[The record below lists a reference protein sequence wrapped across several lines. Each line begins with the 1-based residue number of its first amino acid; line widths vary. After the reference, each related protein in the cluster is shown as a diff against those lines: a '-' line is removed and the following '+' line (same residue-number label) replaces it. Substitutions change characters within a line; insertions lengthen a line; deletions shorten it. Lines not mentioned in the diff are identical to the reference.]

1 MSSPEELRRQE
12 HFLVAAAA
20 ARKGR
25 WRRRGRRAWGL
36 LRSRPGQLITVGVV
50 SALIGSLLTAW
61 QTDSLPWSDEK
72 QAVCWG
78 ALSKKDAEALFDHDL
93 FIRFDPDL
101 SVRAEEIRPTHG
113 SANVQ
118 GACRLLALD
127 DGRPVARV
135 DFRLHHLDGQYDA
148 QSAGWLTD
156 FLSPLAVPFGK
167 GFVGMASESRTWLAL
182 PRGCGSGGGINGPAV
197 VDASWGRP
205 PMSSD
210 EDPHWRNQVAR
221 ATVRLANGAM
231 RALRCDGTF
240 PLPGDLPAVPPRK
253 DTEPRRLCGIDGL
266 TLTLPKKEYF
276 LNSTLLTHS
285 PGTAR
290 VCGVGDSSI
299 RGRARLR
306 LVTIESPRLAQV
318 LSDLTDRNEAP
329 DYEKRGRSSVGRD
342 LALYQTMCQTGL
354 VIFLVQD
361 DGTGRDDLPRKL
373 LPRYAAA
380 EAERLGCGPVK
391 VELPR

>member
-1 MSSPEELRRQE
+1 MSSPEELRRQD
-12 HFLVAAAA
+12 HIRVAAEV

-25 WRRRGRRAWGL
+25 WARRGRRAWGL

-50 SALIGSLLTAW
+50 SALIGGLLTAW

-72 QAVCWG
+72 QAMCWG
-78 ALSKKDAEALFDHDL
+78 ALPKKEAEALF
-93 FIRFDPDL
+93 RPDR

-113 SANVQ
+113 GADVQ

-127 DGRPVARV
+127 DGGPVAHI
-135 DFRLHHLDGQYDA
+135 DFRLHQLDGRYDA

-156 FLSPLAVPFGK
+156 FLSPLSVPFGK

-182 PRGCGSGGGINGPAV
+182 PKGCGDGRGITGPAV

-205 PMSSD
+205 PMSLD
-210 EDPHWRNQVAR
+210 EDRHWRDQTAR

-231 RALRCDGTF
+231 RALGCDGTF
-240 PLPGDLPAVPPRK
+240 PLPGRLPAVPPLK
-253 DTEPRRLCGIDGL
+253 DTEPRRLCGVDGL
-266 TLTLPKKEYF
+266 TLPRSKDQDQRWGWLDE
-276 LNSTLLTHS
+276 TLLTHS

-290 VCGVGDSSI
+290 VCGVGTRDLTI
-299 RGRARLR
+299 RGRPRLR
-306 LVTIESPRLAQV
+306 LVTVESPRLAQV
-318 LSDLTDRNEAP
+318 LSDRTDRNEAP

-354 VIFLVQD
+354 VVFLVQD
-361 DGTGRDDLPRKL
+361 DGTGMDDLPRKL

>member
-78 ALSKKDAEALFDHDL
+78 TLSKKEAEALFL
-93 FIRFDPDL
+93 PDR
-101 SVRAEEIRPTHG
+101 SVRAEEIRPTRG
-113 SANVQ
+113 GAVVQ

-127 DGRPVARV
+127 EHGRPVAHV
-135 DFRLHHLDGQYDA
+135 DFRLHHLDGRYDA

-167 GFVGMASESRTWLAL
+167 GFVGLASESRTWLAL
-182 PRGCGSGGGINGPAV
+182 PRGCGDGGGVNAPAV

-205 PMSSD
+205 PMSLD
-210 EDPHWRNQVAR
+210 EDPHWRDQMAR

-231 RALRCDGTF
+231 RALGCDGTF
-240 PLPGDLPAVPPRK
+240 PLPGRLPAVPLRK
-253 DTEPRRLCGIDGL
+253 NTEPRRLCGVDGL
-266 TLTLPKKEYF
+266 TLALPKAQDHDWHDG
-276 LNSTLLTHS
+276 TLLTHS

-290 VCGVGDSSI
+290 VCGVGTRDITI
-299 RGRARLR
+299 RGRPRLR
-306 LVTIESPRLAQV
+306 LVTIENPWFAQV
-318 LSDLTDRNEAP
+318 LSDRTDRSEAP
-329 DYEKRGRSSVGRD
+329 DYGKRGRSSVGRD

-361 DGTGRDDLPRKL
+361 DGTGMDDLPRKL
-373 LPRYAAA
+373 LPRYATA

-391 VELPR
+391 VELPRRGS